1 MTKLRNILCLSVV
14 VAILSSSIPY
24 GLLTSI
30 QNKQEYRNLIE
41 SVANLSEGFSDNGKR
56 LHSYSENE
64 LSRIEPLSLHFL
76 NGFRVRS
83 LATLTGSLTETAYSY
98 DPVTDTTSYK
108 VRYYGVWNRTPLFQS
123 TDRISVML
131 AGNGSRMHYA
141 ITDSSCTLEY
151 TSTQGNETY
160 IEDVV
165 AIPTSNFDSEIACD
179 APLRRPGTTSGE
191 MSSLRSFTVYVEG
204 RMQGN
209 VTISEASARYEHRVL
224 FVAPSIGFIGQ
235 APGSGLGISF
245 QWRSEPIL
253 TKALGS
259 TNYFDE

>member
-1 MTKLRNILCLSVV
+1 MTKLRKILWISVA
-14 VAILSSSIPY
+14 VAIVSSIPY

-30 QNKQEYRNLIE
+30 QNRQEYSTRIE
-41 SVANLSEGFSDNGKR
+41 TVANFSVGFSDNDKR
-56 LHSYSENE
+56 LRSNSENE
-64 LSRIEPLSLHFL
+64 LSPIDPFSIHFL
-76 NGFRVRS
+76 NGFKVRS
-83 LATLTGSLTETAYSY
+83 LAALTGSLTETAYSY
-98 DPVTDTTSYK
+98 DPFKDTTSYK
-108 VRYYGVWNRTPLFQS
+108 VRYYGVWNKTPLFQS

-131 AGNGSRMHYA
+131 AGNGSRVHYA
-141 ITDSSCTLEY
+141 ITDSSCTLEN

-204 RMQGN
+204 QMQGN

-224 FVAPSIGFIGQ
+224 FVAPSIWFIGQ

>member
-1 MTKLRNILCLSVV
+1 MTKLRKILWISVV
-14 VAILSSSIPY
+14 VAIVSSIPY

-30 QNKQEYRNLIE
+30 QNKQEYRNRIE
-41 SVANLSEGFSDNGKR
+41 SVANFSVGFSDNDKR
-56 LHSYSENE
+56 LRSNSENE
-64 LSRIEPLSLHFL
+64 LSPIDPFSIHFL
-76 NGFRVRS
+76 NGFKVRS
-83 LATLTGSLTETAYSY
+83 LATLTGSLTETKYDY

-131 AGNGSRMHYA
+131 AGNGSRVHYT

-160 IEDVV
+160 TEVGVTIS
-165 AIPTSNFDSEIACD
+165 PSNFGSEIACD
-179 APLRRPGTTSGE
+179 VPLRRSGTISGAI
-191 MSSLRSFTVYVEG
+191 SSLRSFTVYVEG
-204 RMQGN
+204 RIQGN

-224 FVAPSIGFIGQ
+224 FVAPSFGFIGQ
-235 APGSGLGISF
+235 APGSGLGVSF
-245 QWRSEPIL
+245 QWRSEPML

-259 TNYFDE
+259 TNYSDE